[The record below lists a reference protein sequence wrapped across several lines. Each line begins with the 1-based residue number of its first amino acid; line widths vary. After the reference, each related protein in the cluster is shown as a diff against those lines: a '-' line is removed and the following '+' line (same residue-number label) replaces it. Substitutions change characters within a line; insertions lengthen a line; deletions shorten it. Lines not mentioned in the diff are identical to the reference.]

1 VQLCM
6 NPSQR
11 IAELGAVP
19 PPIHEGKPIMKGKT
33 LCLTIALSMAAG
45 VASAAPWT
53 YRGILNDGGKPA
65 NGSYDLRVSLLSETM
80 DVSITRPLTLY
91 NVAVE
96 NGHFAVDVD
105 FGIDLANAPVMRLKA
120 EVQQG
125 ASGFV
130 ALGVPTRFDAKAA
143 LGSVCWDLS
152 GNAGTDPANDF
163 IGTTDAQ
170 PLVLRTQSA
179 RSLRIEPSVL
189 QFNGAPITAN
199 IIAGSRDNDVSFA
212 ARGSTIAGGGLPL
225 GDSDPDFTNEGP
237 NRVTDAFGTVGGGM
251 NNQAGDDAPGPIA
264 RAFATVSGGTGNR
277 ATGRQSVIGGG
288 AENTASAPSSSV
300 GGGSLNEA
308 TGRSATVSGGELNCA
323 GGNYSWAGGFRAKI
337 RPGNDPGDG
346 TCVADTG
353 DFDGD
358 EGTFVWADD
367 QDTDFIS
374 TGSNQFLVRA
384 TGGFGLNT
392 NTIPAGSDMVLQSR
406 ATSGSGIVD
415 LYMRTE
421 EHGRGI
427 NLAMLPGTGAG
438 QFRIAQYD
446 GTTFTDRIL
455 LRSNGDFEVTAQ
467 AFKPGGGAWAVSSD
481 ARLKIDVVP
490 LTGALDRLLQL
501 VPVEY
506 SYSNPNPA
514 KRPAGRHIGFIAQD
528 VAKVFPAWVATD
540 DDGYLTVAAQGFE
553 ALTVES
559 LRELQRQNALL
570 QASLDALE
578 ARLAALESGR

>member
-1 VQLCM
+1 
-6 NPSQR
+6 
-11 IAELGAVP
+11 
-19 PPIHEGKPIMKGKT
+19 MKSKV
-33 LCLTIALSMAAG
+33 LCLAIALSMAAG

-53 YRGILNDGGKPA
+53 YRGTLNDGGKPA

-80 DVSITRPLTLY
+80 EASITSPLTLY
-91 NVAVE
+91 NVTVE
-96 NGHFAVDVD
+96 NGQFAVDVD
-105 FGIDLANAPVMRLKA
+105 FGIDLANAPVMRLKT

-130 ALGVPTRFDAKAA
+130 ALGEPTRFDAKAA

-152 GNAGTDPANDF
+152 GNAGTNPAIDF
-163 IGTTDAQ
+163 IGTIDAQ

-179 RSLRIEPSVL
+179 QSLRIEPSL
-189 QFNGAPITAN
+189 AQFAGAPITAN
-199 IIAGSRDNDVSFA
+199 IIAGSRDNGVQFA
-212 ARGSTIAGGGLPL
+212 ARGSTIAGGGLPV

-251 NNQAGDDAPGPIA
+251 NNQAGDDAAGPIA

-288 AENTASAPSSSV
+288 SDNTSSAPSSTVS
-300 GGGSLNEA
+300 GGSLNEA
-308 TGRSATVSGGELNCA
+308 TGRSATVSGGESNCA

-346 TCVADTG
+346 TCVADSG

-367 QDTDFIS
+367 QASDFIS
-374 TGSNQFLVRA
+374 TGPNQFLVRA

-392 NTIPAGSDMVLQSR
+392 STIPAGSDMVLQSR

-415 LYMRTE
+415 LYMRTA

-427 NLAMLPGTGAG
+427 NLAMLPGTGAA

-467 AFKPGGGAWAVSSD
+467 AFKPGGGAWAASSD
-481 ARLKIDVVP
+481 ARLKTDVVP

-501 VPVEY
+501 APVEY
-506 SYSNPNPA
+506 SYSKPNPA

-540 DDGYLTVAAQGFE
+540 DEGFFTVAPQGFE
-553 ALTVES
+553 ALAVEG
-559 LRELQRQNALL
+559 LRELQVQNALL
-570 QASLDALE
+570 QASIDALE

>member
-1 VQLCM
+1 M
-6 NPSQR
+6 TSK
-11 IAELGAVP
+11 A
-19 PPIHEGKPIMKGKT
+19 
-33 LCLTIALSMAAG
+33 LCLAIALSTAAG
-45 VASAAPWT
+45 VTSAAPWT
-53 YRGILNDGGKPA
+53 YRGTLNDGGVPA

-80 DVSITRPLTLY
+80 EVSITRPLTLY

-96 NGHFAVDVD
+96 DGHFAVDVD
-105 FGIDLANAPVMRLKA
+105 FGIDLANAPVMRLKTEA
-120 EVQQG
+120 QQG

-130 ALGVPTRFDAKAA
+130 ALGEPTRFDAKAA

-152 GNAGTDPANDF
+152 GNAGTNPANDF

-179 RSLRIEPSVL
+179 QSLRIEPSIL
-189 QFNGAPITAN
+189 QFAGAPITAN
-199 IIAGSRDNDVSFA
+199 IIAGSRENNVSFA
-212 ARGSTIAGGGLPL
+212 ARGSAIGGGGLPA
-225 GDSDPDFTNEGP
+225 GDSDPDFAGEGP

-251 NNQAGDDAPGPIA
+251 NNQAGDDADGPIA
-264 RAFATVSGGTGNR
+264 RAFATVSGGTSNR
-277 ATGRQSVIGGG
+277 ATGRQSVVGGG
-288 AENTASAPSSSV
+288 LGNTSSAQGSTV

-308 TGRSATVSGGELNCA
+308 TGRSATVSGGESNCA

-374 TGSNQFLVRA
+374 TGPNQFLVRA

-392 NTIPAGSDMVLQSR
+392 STIPAGSDMVLQSR

-415 LYMRTE
+415 LYMRTA

-446 GTTFTDRIL
+446 GTTFTDRIF

-467 AFKPGGGAWAVSSD
+467 AFKPGGGAWAASSD
-481 ARLKIDVVP
+481 ARLKTDVVP

-501 VPVEY
+501 APVEY

-540 DDGYLTVAAQGFE
+540 DEGFLTVAPQGFE
-553 ALTVES
+553 ALTVDA
-559 LRELQRQNALL
+559 LRDLQVQNAVL
-570 QASLDALE
+570 QTSLDALE